1 MTGPITQEGLA
12 RRSVLRSGG
21 AALAAGLL
29 PLRTWGHELP
39 RRPKVAALVTTFYH
53 RSHAHVILENFLLP
67 YLFNGQRV
75 DPGCDVVSLYV
86 DQFHKEDLARDAARR
101 FHIRLCGTIAEALT
115 LGSDAL
121 AVDAVLS
128 IAEHGDYPTN
138 ELGQIE
144 YPRKRFFD
152 EIVAVF
158 RASGRA
164 VPVFNDKHLSYRW
177 DWAREMYDTAR
188 ELGIPFMAGSSV
200 PLAERQPPLELEAGW
215 RVAEAVSIHGGPL
228 EIYDF
233 HALEVAQSLVESRAG
248 GETGVRRVSWF
259 EGDALWQALQ
269 AGTLPEALLLTAF
282 APELRDDLPTPSL
295 RAVAEMLT
303 ENESADQA
311 PHAILVEY
319 LDGLKVTVLACGK
332 RSTRWNFAC
341 KLAETG
347 QTLATRFYVGP
358 WKNRNLFKALAHAI
372 QAHFRQG
379 RTPYPVERTLLTT
392 GVLAAAMEARHSR
405 RVVETPHLAV
415 AYPPQDFSAY
425 REMGASW
432 KLLTEDTPEPQG
444 IPDRP
449 VP

>member
-1 MTGPITQEGLA
+1 MSSPLFATTTS
-12 RRSVLRSGG
+12 RRRVLQSGG

-29 PLRTWGHELP
+29 PVHAWSDGP
-39 RRPKVAALVTTFYH
+39 ARRPKVAALTTTFYH

-86 DQFHKEDLARDAARR
+86 DQFHKQDLARDTARR
-101 FHIRLCGTIAEALT
+101 FNIRLCHSIEEALT
-115 LGSDAL
+115 LGGNTL

-158 RASGRA
+158 RSSGRS

-200 PLAERQPPLELEAGW
+200 PLAERQPPLALEADW
-215 RVAEAVSIHGGPL
+215 RPAEAVSIHGGPL

-233 HALEVAQSLVESRAG
+233 HGLEVAQSLVESRAG
-248 GETGVRRVSWF
+248 GERGVRRVSWF
-259 EGDALWQALQ
+259 EGDELWEAVR
-269 AGTLPEALLLTAF
+269 AGTLPEALLLSAFTA
-282 APELRDDLPTPSL
+282 ELGDDLPTPPL
-295 RAVAEMLT
+295 RVVVETLT
-303 ENESADQA
+303 QSEQA
-311 PHAILVEY
+311 AKGPHAILVEY
-319 LDGLKVTVLACGK
+319 VDGLKVTVLACGK

-341 KLAETG
+341 KLAEG
-347 QTLATRFYVGP
+347 GETLRTRFYVGP

-372 QAHFRQG
+372 QAHFRNAQA
-379 RTPYPVERTLLTT
+379 PYPVERTLLTT
-392 GVLAAAMEARHSR
+392 GVLAAALEARR
-405 RVVETPHLAV
+405 DGKPLDTPHLAV
-415 AYPPQDFSAY
+415 AYAPQDFSAY
-425 REMGASW
+425 CERGASW
-432 KLLTEDTPEPQG
+432 KLLTEEMPEPYG
-444 IPDRP
+444 IPERP

>member
-1 MTGPITQEGLA
+1 MNGLLCSSRTS
-12 RRSVLRSGG
+12 RRGALQSGA

-29 PLRTWGHELP
+29 PQVAWAEAP
-39 RRPKVAALVTTFYH
+39 RRLKVAALTTTFYH

-86 DQFHKEDLARDAARR
+86 DQYHEQDLARDAACR
-101 FHIRLCGTIAEALT
+101 FNMRLCPTIAEALT
-115 LGSDAL
+115 LGGDAL

-128 IAEHGDYPTN
+128 IAEHGRYPTN

-158 RASGRA
+158 RARGRV
-164 VPVFNDKHLSYRW
+164 VPVFNDKHLSFRW

-188 ELGIPFMAGSSV
+188 ALGIPLMAGSSV

-215 RVAEAVSIHGGPL
+215 PAAEAVSIHGGPK

-233 HALEVAQSLVESRAG
+233 HGLEVAQALVESRAG
-248 GETGVRRVSWF
+248 GERGVRRVTWF
-259 EGDALWQALQ
+259 EGDGLWEALR
-269 AGTLPEALLLTAF
+269 AGTLSEALLLDAF
-282 APELRDDLPTPSL
+282 AAEFQEELPGSSL
-295 RAVAEMLT
+295 RETAEKVVQA
-303 ENESADQA
+303 EQADQG

-319 LDGLKVTVLACGK
+319 LDGLRVTVLACGK
-332 RSTRWNFAC
+332 RSTRWNFSC
-341 KLAETG
+341 RLKGGETRR
-347 QTLATRFYVGP
+347 TRFYVGP

-372 QAHFRQG
+372 QAFFRTGQA
-379 RTPYPVERTLLTT
+379 PYPVERTLLTT
-392 GVLAAAMEARHSR
+392 GVLAAALEARR
-405 RVVETPHLAV
+405 AGRPLETPHLTV

-425 REMGASW
+425 RERGASW
-432 KLLTEDTPEPQG
+432 KLLTEETPEPYG
-444 IPDRP
+444 IPEQP